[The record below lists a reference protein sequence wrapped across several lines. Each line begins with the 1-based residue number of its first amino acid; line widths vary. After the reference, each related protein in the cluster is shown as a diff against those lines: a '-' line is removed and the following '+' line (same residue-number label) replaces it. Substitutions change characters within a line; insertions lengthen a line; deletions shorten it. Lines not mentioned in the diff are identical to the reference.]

1 MTSDTDRENE
11 YLTDKLTQLLQSAL
25 QRWRRSATADYL
37 AFQPIV
43 DLRLTC
49 IEKRA
54 TALVTREIPPR
65 PVSDDER
72 RRAAWQLIREAV
84 VTLRPS
90 LEEVSAETQAAME
103 RLPCAAWPLDLIVP
117 RESHYYLTLFLAYVL
132 KSHHNKH
139 LAALFNLSE
148 RSVAKIRNQAIAMI
162 ARCIVHW
169 ESHADGCSSTQ
180 CRGG

>member
-1 MTSDTDRENE
+1 MTTDADRENE
-11 YLTDKLTQLLQSAL
+11 HLADELIQLLQSTL

-43 DLRLTC
+43 DLRLTS

-54 TALVTREIPPR
+54 TALVTREMPPR
-65 PVSDDER
+65 PISDDER

-84 VTLRPS
+84 ATLRPAT
-90 LEEVSAETQAAME
+90 EEVPAETQAAME
-103 RLPCAAWPLDLIVP
+103 RLPCAAWPPDLIVP
-117 RESHYYLTLFLAYVL
+117 RECHHYLTLFLAYVL
-132 KSHHNKH
+132 KSHQNKH

-169 ESHADGCSSTQ
+169 EQHTDQCSSVQ